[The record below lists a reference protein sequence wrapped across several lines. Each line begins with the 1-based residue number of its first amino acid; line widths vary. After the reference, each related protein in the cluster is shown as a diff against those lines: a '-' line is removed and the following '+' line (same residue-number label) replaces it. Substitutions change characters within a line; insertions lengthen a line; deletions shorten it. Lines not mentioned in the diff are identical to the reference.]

1 MRGGFYVCF
10 GWKVKARAAAPLDR
24 RLFAGSTMIMA
35 WTLNGFRRRG
45 DAESRVPWDEASISV
60 LTRIREAVGGADP
73 RPSVEIE
80 HDLPE
85 SEGIRFAPG
94 LLDALFSEPEAGRNI
109 SARRLLGAL
118 SAAIKRPS
126 SATFAHFYELAN
138 EADTISIVDNF
149 LERAAAA
156 GLDREAVAGLA
167 RDIAA
172 HAPDVPA
179 VKLAIALLGITGQ
192 RCDRELLLML
202 GRADELTI
210 YAAIAL
216 KNLLGEAE
224 EEIWTLAKNAEG
236 WGRIQAV
243 FRLEGTTRADIK
255 DWLLREGHRNS
266 IMPEEVAYFC
276 AVNGDLIALLRSDE
290 VDDDLLDRI
299 SELFQALVAGG
310 PAEDIRDLA
319 DGSEAAVL
327 YLHKVRASAKLTF
340 ARFLAVRALQ
350 TLVDDRAGEGL
361 PVVDW
366 PVDAQWQVRTG
377 AADYLRQPQWPALV
391 TERLVAEEEQV
402 FWEACRVGELLEM
415 DVWPA
420 RFERQR
426 SGKSDQWYFLMQ
438 TDSPDRVEQV
448 LALAREQLDLGKV
461 GSGPSLSLG
470 LGAEFADDSA
480 VDFIVQ
486 DLGRFP
492 GFGWDFLRVG
502 LTGRS
507 VRLRNMTLRA
517 LAAWGPERWPREVSQ
532 LLSAAAAREPDAELR
547 QEMLRLLTKCS

>member
-1 MRGGFYVCF
+1 
-10 GWKVKARAAAPLDR
+10 
-24 RLFAGSTMIMA
+24 
-35 WTLNGFRRRG
+35 
-45 DAESRVPWDEASISV
+45 
-60 LTRIREAVGGADP
+60 
-73 RPSVEIE
+73 
-80 HDLPE
+80 
-85 SEGIRFAPG
+85 
-94 LLDALFSEPEAGRNI
+94 
-109 SARRLLGAL
+109 
-118 SAAIKRPS
+118 
-126 SATFAHFYELAN
+126 
-138 EADTISIVDNF
+138 
-149 LERAAAA
+149 
-156 GLDREAVAGLA
+156 
-167 RDIAA
+167 
-172 HAPDVPA
+172 
-179 VKLAIALLGITGQ
+179 
-192 RCDRELLLML
+192 ML

-426 SGKSDQWYFLMQ
+426 GGKSDQWYFLMQ